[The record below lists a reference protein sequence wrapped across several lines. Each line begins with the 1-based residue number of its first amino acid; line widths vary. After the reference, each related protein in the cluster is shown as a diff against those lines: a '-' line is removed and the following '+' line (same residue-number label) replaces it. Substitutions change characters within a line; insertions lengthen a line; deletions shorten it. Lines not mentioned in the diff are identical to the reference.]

1 MPLTA
6 LANEIYK
13 ALRRTIRTKHSI
25 TYKELAELVSK
36 KHPTHQRSA
45 SFHAA
50 LTELTTAC
58 RDTGVPCIA
67 AVVWSASTHRPSA
80 GYYKAAH
87 PRARTEESKKAA
99 WEREHLAVVSNAARF
114 PAAL

>member
-1 MPLTA
+1 MTPLA
-6 LANEIYK
+6 IEIYK
-13 ALRRTIRTKHSI
+13 ALRRTIQSQHSI

-36 KHPTHQRSA
+36 KHPTHQRSS

-50 LTELTTAC
+50 LTELTAVC
-58 RDTGVPCIA
+58 REHGVPCIA
-67 AVVWSASTHRPSA
+67 AVVWSGSTNRPSE

-87 PRARTEESKKAA
+87 PRARTDESRQAA
-99 WEREHLAVVSNAARF
+99 WEREHAAVVSNAGKF

>member
-1 MPLTA
+1 MTA

-13 ALRRTIRTKHSI
+13 ALRRTIQAKHSI

-36 KHPTHQRSA
+36 KLPTHQRSP

-50 LTELTTAC
+50 LTELTEQC
-58 RDTGVPCIA
+58 RAAGVPCIA
-67 AVVWSASTHRPSA
+67 AVVWSSSTKRPSE

-87 PRARTEESKKAA
+87 PRARTEESKQAA
-99 WEREHLAVVSNAARF
+99 WEREHAAVVSNAEKF
-114 PAAL
+114 PATL